1 LDWRKVLRVWGGVTF
16 FATLWAIPV
25 TFASDKG
32 AVSLPANE
40 SLDGWA
46 PVSGALSESKVVQ
59 SPGPALETRDVP
71 SYPGWISPDG
81 PVFVPFPP
89 SFIFTAS
96 GARSIQVPLRPPTAA
111 TSRVPLRPPAV
122 LFASSEGEPADRV
135 LPPADV
141 EDEVAK
147 NRDEG
152 VHEEAEE
159 NPLAGLL
166 GESEI
171 PQGEDGVPPG
181 LAGRVRM
188 FINYFQTRGRD
199 RFALWLARSG
209 KYSTMMQDILAE
221 YGLPGDLVY
230 LALIE
235 SGFSPRAYSVAH
247 AAGPWQFISGTAR
260 RYGLHIDWWTD
271 ERRDFEKSTHAAAS
285 YLRDLYGMF
294 ESWDLAAAAYNAG
307 EGKIMRGLSRYKS
320 DGYAELIRHRYLAQE
335 TKDYVPKM
343 YAALSIAKEPVK
355 YGFDN
360 VQYEDP
366 LVFDRVEVPG
376 GTDLYALGEIIGV
389 PHEMLREL
397 NPEIRR
403 FCTPPSRETYA
414 MRVPLGYGDIVRERM
429 EDVRGNAKVTF
440 LQHTVRKGETLGTL
454 AGKYGT
460 TVPILRE
467 INGLGENSIPQ
478 RASLI
483 IPVTG
488 LSPEDA
494 VPGKEISIAQI
505 EKTVARMDHHLWD
518 ARRIRVRPGD
528 TLSQISRRTGVSVR
542 ALMRAN
548 NLKSAH
554 HLRAGTI
561 IRIPRGGAAPKPE
574 VRQVS
579 HRPGSP
585 GKGEV
590 RHVVRRG
597 ENLTGIARRYGVT
610 VGQIA
615 ERNNLKID
623 QVLHQG
629 RVLVI
634 PTEVRH
640 VVRSGENL
648 TGIARR
654 YGVTVGQIAERNNLK
669 IDQVLLQGR
678 VLVIPA
684 GS

>member
-1 LDWRKVLRVWGGVTF
+1 M
-16 FATLWAIPV
+16 
-25 TFASDKG
+25 
-32 AVSLPANE
+32 
-40 SLDGWA
+40 
-46 PVSGALSESKVVQ
+46 
-59 SPGPALETRDVP
+59 
-71 SYPGWISPDG
+71 
-81 PVFVPFPP
+81 
-89 SFIFTAS
+89 AS
-96 GARSIQVPLRPPTAA
+96 GIRSIQVPLRPPAGLYA
-111 TSRVPLRPPAV
+111 L
-122 LFASSEGEPADRV
+122 SEGESADRV

-141 EDEVAK
+141 DDEVAK
-147 NRDEG
+147 HRHDDVLEEG
-152 VHEEAEE
+152 AE

-166 GESEI
+166 GESEF
-171 PQGEDGVPPG
+171 PQREDDVPPG

-199 RFALWLARSG
+199 QFALWLARSG
-209 KYSTMMQDILAE
+209 KYSPMMQGILAE

-247 AAGPWQFISGTAR
+247 AVGPWQFISATAR

-343 YAALSIAKEPVK
+343 YAALSIAKEPEK

-360 VQYEDP
+360 VQYKDP
-366 LVFDRVEVPG
+366 LIFDRVEIPG

-389 PHEMLREL
+389 PFEMLREL

-403 FCTPPSRETYA
+403 FCTPPSRETYE
-414 MRVPLGYGDIVRERM
+414 MRVPPGYGDIVLERM
-429 EDVRGNAKVTF
+429 DDVRGNAKVTF
-440 LQHTVRKGETLGTL
+440 LQHTVREGETLGSL

-467 INGLGENSIPQ
+467 INGLRENGIG
-478 RASLI
+478 RMASLI

-488 LSPEDA
+488 LSPEYA
-494 VPGKEISIAQI
+494 VPGKEIPLAQI
-505 EKTVARMDHHLWD
+505 ERTVARMDHHLWD

-528 TLSQISRRTGVSVR
+528 TLSQISRRTGVSVS

-548 NLKSAH
+548 NLRSPH
-554 HLRAGTI
+554 RLRAGSI

-574 VRQVS
+574 MRKAS
-579 HRPGSP
+579 HRPGSRA
-585 GKGEV
+585 GQGEV

-610 VGQIA
+610 VRQIA
-615 ERNNLKID
+615 ERNNLRIEE
-623 QVLHQG
+623 VLHQG

-640 VVRSGENL
+640 VVRRGENL

-654 YGVTVGQIAERNNLK
+654 YGVTVRQIAERNNLR
-669 IDQVLLQGR
+669 IEEVLHQGR
-678 VLVIPA
+678 VLVIPT